1 MREGCDFVLVGT
13 AGLSEHLDEFGF
25 EWTGDRASRF
35 AGGGWVWSLGE
46 ELRSE
51 VAGDGEREIEGEA
64 SACRLRG
71 LVFLEFSEERGKLK

>member
-13 AGLSEHLDEFGF
+13 AGLSEHLNEFVF
-25 EWTGDRASRF
+25 EWTG

-51 VAGDGEREIEGEA
+51 VAE
-64 SACRLRG
+64 
-71 LVFLEFSEERGKLK
+71 